1 LPDSR
6 FETGPNRDAAWA
18 VLEEMTRRLAE
29 GTPGYSTAE
38 VCARFGIEAEA
49 VRRRMAEMVE
59 MAEAQRD
66 EPR

>member
-1 LPDSR
+1 M
-6 FETGPNRDAAWA
+6 A
-18 VLEEMTRRLAE
+18 RRLAE